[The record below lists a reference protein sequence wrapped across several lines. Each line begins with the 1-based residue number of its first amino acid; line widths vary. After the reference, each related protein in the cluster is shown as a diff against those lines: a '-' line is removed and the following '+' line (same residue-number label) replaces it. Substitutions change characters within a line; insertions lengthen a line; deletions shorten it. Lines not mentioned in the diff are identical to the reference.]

1 VPLKRRAEVSLILQ
15 KVQKSRVLTFGGD
28 FGENIVSRSRHCC
41 GPRFEAQ
48 LWTCCDGMCGGANF
62 RYERSKSPDEPS
74 GRSRYF
80 VNLSVLVCGGQVGES
95 QDLRSCQPAG
105 SNEKAAEDARTTDSL
120 ETRLRR
126 QLQGV
131 TRTVSITM
139 RFFRANARLGLLS
152 STLRSSNSSWMCSS
166 CRQAAQTRYGSS
178 ATSVPAA
185 EAKPWYTTSPIF
197 YVNACE

>member
-1 VPLKRRAEVSLILQ
+1 MPLKRRAEVSLILQ

-105 SNEKAAEDARTTDSL
+105 SKEKAAEDARTTESL

-131 TRTVSITM
+131 TRTVYHDEVFQGQCKTWSAVFDFEKLKFKLDVLVM
-139 RFFRANARLGLLS
+139 S
-152 STLRSSNSSWMCSS
+152 SSGSNPLWKLRNFCS
-166 CRQAAQTRYGSS
+166 C
-178 ATSVPAA
+178 
-185 EAKPWYTTSPIF
+185 
-197 YVNACE
+197 C

>member
-105 SNEKAAEDARTTDSL
+105 SNEKAAEDARTTDKS
-120 ETRLRR
+120 RD
-126 QLQGV
+126 
-131 TRTVSITM
+131 
-139 RFFRANARLGLLS
+139 
-152 STLRSSNSSWMCSS
+152 
-166 CRQAAQTRYGSS
+166 
-178 ATSVPAA
+178 ATSPTAPGSHPHRIDHDEVFQGQCKTWSAVFDFEKLKFKLDVLVMSSSGSNPLW
-185 EAKPWYTTSPIF
+185 KLRNFCS
-197 YVNACE
+197 CC